1 MLKIISMMGAVPLG
15 RRWAGCGPARYSL
28 PGKGGTLMMK
38 RLFALIPV
46 LLFCLTMLPTTALAA
61 ETNTVYVGGVALTGS
76 SGSIVYATT
85 NENGEVITEG
95 ATADNYNIK
104 WDGSTLTLHDATIQK
119 ELYASDLPLSNIA
132 GAAIGVIN
140 QSGDAGLTVQ
150 LEGNNKIEGVSTG
163 IHVRSS
169 GGNAALNITGNGTLV
184 VNSNYP
190 TIQVTSIGGNA
201 ALSIENAKVTA
212 TSSYSNVVTVQSGNS
227 ENSSASLTVDGGSLT
242 ATAPSNNVSGIR
254 FVFGSGGSGSGTPTV
269 TVSGNAIVRA
279 NGSAGGITS
288 NSSTEVHTAAGTG
301 ESGGIVFDN
310 GTGTVYGDVTLQ
322 EDITIGEGESLTI
335 GDGASLNTGSH
346 AVNVNGGT
354 LIGGD
359 KITGTVKYAP
369 VITTE
374 SLPGGTVGTAYS
386 QALAADGT
394 APISWSVTS
403 GALPAGLTLSS
414 DGKITGT
421 PTTAGESKFTVT
433 ATNAS
438 GSASKAFTI
447 TVNYQPTTITTQPQ
461 NVAVTVGQPAAF
473 TVAATGSNLAY
484 QWQQS
489 TDGGKTWTDITGA
502 TGENYTTAATTMS
515 MNGCQYR
522 CVVKGDGGEV
532 VSNAATLTVN
542 PVPVTSVTL
551 DKNTLAL
558 FTGESDA
565 LTATVAPENATD
577 KTVTWTSDNEKVATV
592 NGGTVTAVAP
602 GIANITATTTDGS
615 FTATCAV
622 TVTDKTYT
630 ISVGPGN
637 LDFGTVYLGYAQPA
651 AQTVTVTSTGN
662 QKVTVAL
669 PTATNFIITAGEGFA
684 DGSAVIE
691 PGKTAAFTVQPKQGL
706 TVGRYAE
713 TLTVTSAEGGKVE
726 LPVTFTVNPVPVTG
740 VTLDKKTLSLFT
752 GDSAT
757 LTATVAPENATDKT
771 VTWVSSNPAIVT
783 VDGSGHVK
791 AVAAGTANIT
801 VTTTDGNKTA
811 VCAVTVTGR
820 TYTLSSDPSAIA
832 FGNVY
837 TGYNPPAAQVVV
849 VKNTGNQ
856 SLNLTQPTATNFGVG
871 KLSQTA
877 LKPGETATFIVQPKA
892 GLGEG
897 SYKETL
903 TISGDGGAKATVN
916 LSFVVQASPA
926 ATATP
931 APTPLEMHTLHFDTN
946 GGLPMDDVKFGLGAP
961 VELWPYTPVRAGYL
975 FQGWYSDQ
983 ALTKAVGT
991 IVLVKDTT
999 IYAKWAPDPAAA
1011 ASSGSS
1017 GSGSG
1022 SGSSGSSGG
1031 NKGGTTITVTP
1042 APTATA
1048 TPTPTP
1054 TVTPTPEPTA
1064 TPEATLPPEET
1075 DKGSFPVVPVAAGA
1089 IILLVLVGGIVI
1101 FRRFRD

>member
-46 LLFCLTMLPTTALAA
+46 LLFCLTMVPTTALAA

-104 WDGSTLTLHDATIQK
+104 WDGSTLTLKGAYITK
-119 ELYASDLPLSNIA
+119 EVSTPGLSSPVE
-132 GAAIGVIN
+132 GAAIGVYN
-140 QSGDAGLTVQ
+140 QSGDANLTIT
-150 LEGNNKIEGVSTG
+150 LEGTNTIKDVSAA
-163 IHVRSS
+163 IHVFAPSGSASLTITGDGILSASS
-169 GGNAALNITGNGTLV
+169 GFNPGIRVQSNTSNGTLAI
-184 VNSNYP
+184 
-190 TIQVTSIGGNA
+190 TG
-201 ALSIENAKVTA
+201 AKVTA
-212 TSSYSNVVTVQSGNS
+212 SSSYSGNGVQIRCGD
-227 ENSSASLTVDGGSLT
+227 SSNASLTVNGGSLT
-242 ATAPSNNVSGIR
+242 ATGSGATFAGIIMQ
-254 FVFGSGGSGSGTPTV
+254 FGSSTSGSGTPTV

-279 NGSAGGITS
+279 NGIAGGITS

-310 GTGTVYGDVTLQ
+310 GAGTVYGDVTLQ

-421 PTTAGESKFTVT
+421 PTAAGTSTFTVT

-489 TDGGKTWTDITGA
+489 TDGGKIWTDITGA
-502 TGENYTTAATTMS
+502 TGENYTTAATTMN

-542 PVPVTSVTL
+542 PVPVTGVTL
-551 DKNTLAL
+551 DKNTLVL
-558 FTGESDA
+558 FTGE
-565 LTATVAPENATD
+565 
-577 KTVTWTSDNEKVATV
+577 
-592 NGGTVTAVAP
+592 
-602 GIANITATTTDGS
+602 
-615 FTATCAV
+615 
-622 TVTDKTYT
+622 
-630 ISVGPGN
+630 
-637 LDFGTVYLGYAQPA
+637 
-651 AQTVTVTSTGN
+651 
-662 QKVTVAL
+662 
-669 PTATNFIITAGEGFA
+669 
-684 DGSAVIE
+684 
-691 PGKTAAFTVQPKQGL
+691 
-706 TVGRYAE
+706 
-713 TLTVTSAEGGKVE
+713 
-726 LPVTFTVNPVPVTG
+726 
-740 VTLDKKTLSLFT
+740 
-752 GDSAT
+752 SAT

-892 GLGEG
+892 GLGAG

-916 LSFVVQASPA
+916 LSFVVQASSAGTATPA
-926 ATATP
+926 PTP

-1022 SGSSGSSGG
+1022 SGSSGSG

>member
-1 MLKIISMMGAVPLG
+1 
-15 RRWAGCGPARYSL
+15 
-28 PGKGGTLMMK
+28 MMK

-46 LLFCLTMLPTTALAA
+46 LLFCLTMVPTTALAA

-104 WDGSTLTLHDATIQK
+104 WDGSTLTLKGAYITK
-119 ELYASDLPLSNIA
+119 EVSTPGLSSPVE
-132 GAAIGVIN
+132 GAAIGVYN
-140 QSGDAGLTVQ
+140 QSGDANLTIT
-150 LEGNNKIEGVSTG
+150 LEGTNTIKDVSAA
-163 IHVRSS
+163 IHVFAPSGSASLTITGDGILSASS
-169 GGNAALNITGNGTLV
+169 GFNPGIRVQSNTSNGTLAI
-184 VNSNYP
+184 
-190 TIQVTSIGGNA
+190 TG
-201 ALSIENAKVTA
+201 AKVTA
-212 TSSYSNVVTVQSGNS
+212 SSSYSGNGVQIRCGD
-227 ENSSASLTVDGGSLT
+227 SSNASLTVNGGSLT
-242 ATAPSNNVSGIR
+242 ATGSGATFAGIIMQ
-254 FVFGSGGSGSGTPTV
+254 FGSSTSGSGTPTV

-279 NGSAGGITS
+279 NGIAGGITS

-301 ESGGIVFDN
+301 ESGGIVFDK
-310 GTGTVYGDVTLQ
+310 GAGTVYGDVTLQ

-421 PTTAGESKFTVT
+421 PTTAGTSTFTVT

-484 QWQQS
+484 RWQQS
-489 TDGGKTWTDITGA
+489 TDGGKIWTDITGA
-502 TGENYTTAATTMS
+502 TGENYTTAATTMN

-542 PVPVTSVTL
+542 PVPVTGVTL
-551 DKNTLAL
+551 DKNTLVL
-558 FTGESDA
+558 FTGE
-565 LTATVAPENATD
+565 
-577 KTVTWTSDNEKVATV
+577 
-592 NGGTVTAVAP
+592 
-602 GIANITATTTDGS
+602 
-615 FTATCAV
+615 
-622 TVTDKTYT
+622 
-630 ISVGPGN
+630 
-637 LDFGTVYLGYAQPA
+637 
-651 AQTVTVTSTGN
+651 
-662 QKVTVAL
+662 
-669 PTATNFIITAGEGFA
+669 
-684 DGSAVIE
+684 
-691 PGKTAAFTVQPKQGL
+691 
-706 TVGRYAE
+706 
-713 TLTVTSAEGGKVE
+713 
-726 LPVTFTVNPVPVTG
+726 
-740 VTLDKKTLSLFT
+740 
-752 GDSAT
+752 SAT

-892 GLGEG
+892 GLGAG

-916 LSFVVQASPA
+916 LSFVVQASSAGTATPA
-926 ATATP
+926 PTP

-1022 SGSSGSSGG
+1022 SGSSGSG

>member
-1 MLKIISMMGAVPLG
+1 
-15 RRWAGCGPARYSL
+15 
-28 PGKGGTLMMK
+28 MMK

-104 WDGSTLTLHDATIQK
+104 WDGSTLTLKGAYITK
-119 ELYASDLPLSNIA
+119 EVSTPGLSSPVE
-132 GAAIGVIN
+132 GAAIGVYN
-140 QSGDAGLTVQ
+140 QSGDANLTIT
-150 LEGNNKIEGVSTG
+150 LEGTNTIKDVSAA
-163 IHVRSS
+163 IHVFAPSGSASLTITGDGILGASS
-169 GGNAALNITGNGTLV
+169 GFNPGIRVQSNTSNGTLAI
-184 VNSNYP
+184 
-190 TIQVTSIGGNA
+190 TG
-201 ALSIENAKVTA
+201 AKVTA
-212 TSSYSNVVTVQSGNS
+212 SSSYSGNGVQIRCGD
-227 ENSSASLTVDGGSLT
+227 SSNASLTVNGGSLT
-242 ATAPSNNVSGIR
+242 ATGSGATFAGIIMQ
-254 FVFGSGGSGSGTPTV
+254 FGSSTSGSGTPTV

-279 NGSAGGITS
+279 NGIAGGITS

-310 GTGTVYGDVTLQ
+310 GAGTVYGDVTLQ

-346 AVNVNGGT
+346 AMNVNGGT

-394 APISWSVTS
+394 APISWSATS

-421 PTTAGESKFTVT
+421 PTTAGTSTFTVT

-447 TVNYQPTTITTQPQ
+447 TVNYQPTTITTQPK

-484 QWQQS
+484 RWQQS
-489 TDGGKTWTDITGA
+489 TDGGNTWTDITGA
-502 TGENYTTAATTMS
+502 TGENYTTAATTMN

-542 PVPVTSVTL
+542 PVPVTGVTL
-551 DKNTLAL
+551 DKNTLVL
-558 FTGESDA
+558 FTGE
-565 LTATVAPENATD
+565 
-577 KTVTWTSDNEKVATV
+577 
-592 NGGTVTAVAP
+592 
-602 GIANITATTTDGS
+602 
-615 FTATCAV
+615 
-622 TVTDKTYT
+622 
-630 ISVGPGN
+630 
-637 LDFGTVYLGYAQPA
+637 
-651 AQTVTVTSTGN
+651 
-662 QKVTVAL
+662 
-669 PTATNFIITAGEGFA
+669 
-684 DGSAVIE
+684 
-691 PGKTAAFTVQPKQGL
+691 
-706 TVGRYAE
+706 
-713 TLTVTSAEGGKVE
+713 
-726 LPVTFTVNPVPVTG
+726 
-740 VTLDKKTLSLFT
+740 
-752 GDSAT
+752 SAT

-892 GLGEG
+892 GLGAG

-916 LSFVVQASPA
+916 LSFVVQASSAGTATPA
-926 ATATP
+926 PTP

-1022 SGSSGSSGG
+1022 SGSSGSG

-1054 TVTPTPEPTA
+1054 TVTPHSRTHRHPGSYPSA
-1064 TPEATLPPEET
+1064 GRNRQGLLPRGAGGRRCHHPAGT
-1075 DKGSFPVVPVAAGA
+1075 GRRHCDFPP
-1089 IILLVLVGGIVI
+1089 LP
-1101 FRRFRD
+1101 

>member
-46 LLFCLTMLPTTALAA
+46 MLFCLTMVPTTALAA

-104 WDGSTLTLHDATIQK
+104 WDGSTLTLKGAYITK
-119 ELYASDLPLSNIA
+119 EVSTPGLSSPVE
-132 GAAIGVIN
+132 GAAIGVYN
-140 QSGDAGLTVQ
+140 QSGDANLTIT
-150 LEGNNKIEGVSTG
+150 LEGTNTIKDVSAA
-163 IHVRSS
+163 IHVFAPSGSASLTITGDGILGASS
-169 GGNAALNITGNGTLV
+169 GFNPGIRVQSNTSNGTLAI
-184 VNSNYP
+184 
-190 TIQVTSIGGNA
+190 TG
-201 ALSIENAKVTA
+201 AKVTA
-212 TSSYSNVVTVQSGNS
+212 SSSYSGNGVQIRCGD
-227 ENSSASLTVDGGSLT
+227 SSNASLTVNGGSLT
-242 ATAPSNNVSGIR
+242 AT
-254 FVFGSGGSGSGTPTV
+254 GSGATFAGIIMQFSSSTSGSGTPTV

-279 NGSAGGITS
+279 NGIAGGITS

-310 GTGTVYGDVTLQ
+310 GAGTVYGDVTLQ
-322 EDITIGEGESLTI
+322 EDITIGEGERLTI

-421 PTTAGESKFTVT
+421 PTTAGTSTFTVT

-447 TVNYQPTTITTQPQ
+447 TVNYQPTTITTQPK

-484 QWQQS
+484 RWQQS
-489 TDGGKTWTDITGA
+489 TNGGKTWTDITGA
-502 TGENYTTAATTMS
+502 TGENYTTAATTMN

-542 PVPVTSVTL
+542 PVPVNGVTL
-551 DKNTLAL
+551 DKNTLVL
-558 FTGESDA
+558 FTGE
-565 LTATVAPENATD
+565 
-577 KTVTWTSDNEKVATV
+577 
-592 NGGTVTAVAP
+592 
-602 GIANITATTTDGS
+602 
-615 FTATCAV
+615 
-622 TVTDKTYT
+622 
-630 ISVGPGN
+630 
-637 LDFGTVYLGYAQPA
+637 
-651 AQTVTVTSTGN
+651 
-662 QKVTVAL
+662 
-669 PTATNFIITAGEGFA
+669 
-684 DGSAVIE
+684 
-691 PGKTAAFTVQPKQGL
+691 
-706 TVGRYAE
+706 
-713 TLTVTSAEGGKVE
+713 
-726 LPVTFTVNPVPVTG
+726 
-740 VTLDKKTLSLFT
+740 
-752 GDSAT
+752 SAT

-892 GLGEG
+892 GLGAG

-916 LSFVVQASPA
+916 LSFVVQASSAGTATPA
-926 ATATP
+926 PTP

-1022 SGSSGSSGG
+1022 SGSSGSG

>member
-104 WDGSTLTLHDATIQK
+104 RDGSTLTLKGAYITK
-119 ELYASDLPLSNIA
+119 EVSTPGLSSPVE
-132 GAAIGVIN
+132 GAAIGVYN
-140 QSGDAGLTVQ
+140 QSGDANLTIT
-150 LEGNNKIEGVSTG
+150 LEDTNTIKDVSAA
-163 IHVRSS
+163 IHVFAPSGSASLTITGDGILGASS
-169 GGNAALNITGNGTLV
+169 GFNPGIRVQSNTSNGTLAI
-184 VNSNYP
+184 
-190 TIQVTSIGGNA
+190 TG
-201 ALSIENAKVTA
+201 AKVTA
-212 TSSYSNVVTVQSGNS
+212 SSSYSGNGVQIRCGD
-227 ENSSASLTVDGGSLT
+227 SSNASLTVNGGSLT
-242 ATAPSNNVSGIR
+242 ATGSGATFAGIIMQ
-254 FVFGSGGSGSGTPTV
+254 FGSSTSGSGTPTV
-269 TVSGNAIVRA
+269 TFSGNAIVRA
-279 NGSAGGITS
+279 NGIAGGITS

-310 GTGTVYGDVTLQ
+310 GAGTVYGDVTLQ

-394 APISWSVTS
+394 APISWSATS

-421 PTTAGESKFTVT
+421 PTTAGTSTFTVT

-447 TVNYQPTTITTQPQ
+447 TVNYQPTTITTQPK

-484 QWQQS
+484 RWQQS
-489 TDGGKTWTDITGA
+489 TNGGKTWTDITGA
-502 TGENYTTAATTMS
+502 TGENYTTAATTMN

-542 PVPVTSVTL
+542 PVPVNGVTL
-551 DKNTLAL
+551 DKNTLVL
-558 FTGESDA
+558 FTGE
-565 LTATVAPENATD
+565 
-577 KTVTWTSDNEKVATV
+577 
-592 NGGTVTAVAP
+592 
-602 GIANITATTTDGS
+602 
-615 FTATCAV
+615 
-622 TVTDKTYT
+622 
-630 ISVGPGN
+630 
-637 LDFGTVYLGYAQPA
+637 
-651 AQTVTVTSTGN
+651 
-662 QKVTVAL
+662 
-669 PTATNFIITAGEGFA
+669 
-684 DGSAVIE
+684 
-691 PGKTAAFTVQPKQGL
+691 
-706 TVGRYAE
+706 
-713 TLTVTSAEGGKVE
+713 
-726 LPVTFTVNPVPVTG
+726 
-740 VTLDKKTLSLFT
+740 
-752 GDSAT
+752 SAT

-892 GLGEG
+892 GLGAG

-1022 SGSSGSSGG
+1022 SGSSGSG

>member
-1 MLKIISMMGAVPLG
+1 
-15 RRWAGCGPARYSL
+15 
-28 PGKGGTLMMK
+28 MMK

-46 LLFCLTMLPTTALAA
+46 LLFCLTMVPTTALAA

-104 WDGSTLTLHDATIQK
+104 WDGSTLTLKGAYITK
-119 ELYASDLPLSNIA
+119 EVSTPGLSSPVE
-132 GAAIGVIN
+132 GAAIGVYN
-140 QSGDAGLTVQ
+140 QSGDANLTIT
-150 LEGNNKIEGVSTG
+150 LEGTNTIKDVSAA
-163 IHVRSS
+163 IHVFAPSGSASLTITGDGILSASS
-169 GGNAALNITGNGTLV
+169 GFNPGIRVQSNTSNGTLAI
-184 VNSNYP
+184 
-190 TIQVTSIGGNA
+190 TG
-201 ALSIENAKVTA
+201 AKVTA
-212 TSSYSNVVTVQSGNS
+212 SSSYSGNGVQIRCGD
-227 ENSSASLTVDGGSLT
+227 SSNASLTVNGGSLT
-242 ATAPSNNVSGIR
+242 ATGSGATFAGIIMQ
-254 FVFGSGGSGSGTPTV
+254 FGSSTSGSGTPTV

-279 NGSAGGITS
+279 NGIAGGITS

-310 GTGTVYGDVTLQ
+310 GAGTVYGDVTLQ

-421 PTTAGESKFTVT
+421 PTAAGTSTFTVT

-484 QWQQS
+484 RWQQS
-489 TDGGKTWTDITGA
+489 TDGGNTWTDITGA
-502 TGENYTTAATTMS
+502 TGENYTTAATTMN

-542 PVPVTSVTL
+542 PVPVNGVTL
-551 DKNTLAL
+551 DKNTLVL
-558 FTGESDA
+558 FTGE
-565 LTATVAPENATD
+565 
-577 KTVTWTSDNEKVATV
+577 
-592 NGGTVTAVAP
+592 
-602 GIANITATTTDGS
+602 
-615 FTATCAV
+615 
-622 TVTDKTYT
+622 
-630 ISVGPGN
+630 
-637 LDFGTVYLGYAQPA
+637 
-651 AQTVTVTSTGN
+651 
-662 QKVTVAL
+662 
-669 PTATNFIITAGEGFA
+669 
-684 DGSAVIE
+684 
-691 PGKTAAFTVQPKQGL
+691 
-706 TVGRYAE
+706 
-713 TLTVTSAEGGKVE
+713 
-726 LPVTFTVNPVPVTG
+726 
-740 VTLDKKTLSLFT
+740 
-752 GDSAT
+752 SAT

-892 GLGEG
+892 GLGAG

-1022 SGSSGSSGG
+1022 SGSSGSG

>member
-104 WDGSTLTLHDATIQK
+104 WDGSTLTLKGAYITK
-119 ELYASDLPLSNIA
+119 EVSTPGLSSPVE
-132 GAAIGVIN
+132 GAAIGVYN
-140 QSGDAGLTVQ
+140 QSGDANLTIT
-150 LEGNNKIEGVSTG
+150 LEGTNTIKDVSAA
-163 IHVRSS
+163 IHVFAPSGSASLTITGDGILGASS
-169 GGNAALNITGNGTLV
+169 GFNPGIRVQSNTSNGTLAI
-184 VNSNYP
+184 
-190 TIQVTSIGGNA
+190 TG
-201 ALSIENAKVTA
+201 AKVTA
-212 TSSYSNVVTVQSGNS
+212 SSSYSGNGVQIRCGD
-227 ENSSASLTVDGGSLT
+227 SSNASLTVNGGSLT
-242 ATAPSNNVSGIR
+242 ATGSGATFAGIIMQ
-254 FVFGSGGSGSGTPTV
+254 FGSSTSGSGTPTV

-279 NGSAGGITS
+279 NGIAGGITS

-310 GTGTVYGDVTLQ
+310 GAGTVYGDVTLQ
-322 EDITIGEGESLTI
+322 EDITIGESESLTI

-421 PTTAGESKFTVT
+421 PTAAGTSTFTVT

-502 TGENYTTAATTMS
+502 TGENYTTAATTMN

-542 PVPVTSVTL
+542 PVPVTGVTL
-551 DKNTLAL
+551 DKNTLVL
-558 FTGESDA
+558 FTGE
-565 LTATVAPENATD
+565 
-577 KTVTWTSDNEKVATV
+577 
-592 NGGTVTAVAP
+592 
-602 GIANITATTTDGS
+602 
-615 FTATCAV
+615 
-622 TVTDKTYT
+622 
-630 ISVGPGN
+630 
-637 LDFGTVYLGYAQPA
+637 
-651 AQTVTVTSTGN
+651 
-662 QKVTVAL
+662 
-669 PTATNFIITAGEGFA
+669 
-684 DGSAVIE
+684 
-691 PGKTAAFTVQPKQGL
+691 
-706 TVGRYAE
+706 
-713 TLTVTSAEGGKVE
+713 
-726 LPVTFTVNPVPVTG
+726 
-740 VTLDKKTLSLFT
+740 
-752 GDSAT
+752 SAT

-892 GLGEG
+892 GLGAG

-1022 SGSSGSSGG
+1022 SGSSGSG

>member
-46 LLFCLTMLPTTALAA
+46 LLFCLTMVPTTALAA

-104 WDGSTLTLHDATIQK
+104 WDGSTLTLKGAYITK
-119 ELYASDLPLSNIA
+119 EVSTPGLSSPVE
-132 GAAIGVIN
+132 GAAIGVYN
-140 QSGDAGLTVQ
+140 QSGDANLTIT
-150 LEGNNKIEGVSTG
+150 LEGTNTIKDVSAA
-163 IHVRSS
+163 IHVFAPSGSASLTITGDGILSASS
-169 GGNAALNITGNGTLV
+169 GFNPGIRVQSNTSNGTLAI
-184 VNSNYP
+184 
-190 TIQVTSIGGNA
+190 TG
-201 ALSIENAKVTA
+201 AKVTA
-212 TSSYSNVVTVQSGNS
+212 SSSYSGNGVQIRCGD
-227 ENSSASLTVDGGSLT
+227 SSNASLTVNGGSLT
-242 ATAPSNNVSGIR
+242 AT
-254 FVFGSGGSGSGTPTV
+254 GSGATFAGIIMQFGYSTSGSGTPTV

-279 NGSAGGITS
+279 NGIAGGITS

-310 GTGTVYGDVTLQ
+310 GAGTVYGDVTLQ

-421 PTTAGESKFTVT
+421 PTAAGTSTFTVT

-484 QWQQS
+484 RWQQS
-489 TDGGKTWTDITGA
+489 TDGGNTWTDITGA
-502 TGENYTTAATTMS
+502 TGENYTTAATTMN

-542 PVPVTSVTL
+542 PVPVNGVTL
-551 DKNTLAL
+551 DKNTLVL
-558 FTGESDA
+558 FTGE
-565 LTATVAPENATD
+565 
-577 KTVTWTSDNEKVATV
+577 
-592 NGGTVTAVAP
+592 
-602 GIANITATTTDGS
+602 
-615 FTATCAV
+615 
-622 TVTDKTYT
+622 
-630 ISVGPGN
+630 
-637 LDFGTVYLGYAQPA
+637 
-651 AQTVTVTSTGN
+651 
-662 QKVTVAL
+662 
-669 PTATNFIITAGEGFA
+669 
-684 DGSAVIE
+684 
-691 PGKTAAFTVQPKQGL
+691 
-706 TVGRYAE
+706 
-713 TLTVTSAEGGKVE
+713 
-726 LPVTFTVNPVPVTG
+726 
-740 VTLDKKTLSLFT
+740 
-752 GDSAT
+752 SAT

-892 GLGEG
+892 GLGAG

-1022 SGSSGSSGG
+1022 SGSSGSG

>member
-1 MLKIISMMGAVPLG
+1 
-15 RRWAGCGPARYSL
+15 
-28 PGKGGTLMMK
+28 MMK

-61 ETNTVYVGGVALTGS
+61 APSGQELYVGGVQISSTG
-76 SGSIVYATT
+76 YWTT
-85 NENGEVITEG
+85 DSAGTVTSAG
-95 ATADNYNIK
+95 ATQPSDNYIYYDADTN
-104 WDGSTLTLHDATIQK
+104 TLTLHNATIQK
-119 ELYASDLPLSNIA
+119 ELIDSNLLIS
-132 GAAIGVIN
+132 GSAIGVLN
-140 QSGDAGLTVQ
+140 QNGNAGVTVQ
-150 LEGNNKIEGVSTG
+150 LEGTNTIENVSYG
-163 IHVRSS
+163 ICVSSS
-169 GGNAALNITGNGTLV
+169 GGGAALNIKGNGTLV
-184 VNSNYP
+184 LNSNYQ
-190 TIQVTSIGGNA
+190 TIQVISSNGNA

-212 TSSYSNVVTVQSGNS
+212 TSSNSFGVTAQSGSS
-227 ENSSASLTVDGGSLT
+227 ETSSASLTVDGGSLT
-242 ATAPSNNVSGIR
+242 ATAQSSGVSGIR
-254 FVFGSGGSGSGTPTV
+254 LRFGTGKTGKGTPTV
-269 TVSGNAIVRA
+269 TVSNNAIVRA
-279 NGSAGGITS
+279 NGSAGEITS
-288 NSSTEVHTAAGTG
+288 NSSTGIQYETG
-301 ESGGIVFDN
+301 SGSTGGIVFDGKN
-310 GTGTVYGDVTLQ
+310 GAVYGNVTLQ
-322 EDITIGEGESLTI
+322 APITINKGETLTI
-335 GDGASLNTGSH
+335 PAGS
-346 AVNVNGGT
+346 ALDSNGKLTNNGTILVSGGT
-354 LIGGD
+354 L
-359 KITGTVKYAP
+359 TG
-369 VITTE
+369 E
-374 SLPGGTVGTAYS
+374 PGGKVEYK
-386 QALAADGT
+386 
-394 APISWSVTS
+394 VT
-403 GALPAGLTLSS
+403 G
-414 DGKITGT
+414 
-421 PTTAGESKFTVT
+421 
-433 ATNAS
+433 
-438 GSASKAFTI
+438 
-447 TVNYQPTTITTQPQ
+447 
-461 NVAVTVGQPAAF
+461 
-473 TVAATGSNLAY
+473 
-484 QWQQS
+484 
-489 TDGGKTWTDITGA
+489 
-502 TGENYTTAATTMS
+502 
-515 MNGCQYR
+515 
-522 CVVKGDGGEV
+522 
-532 VSNAATLTVN
+532 
-542 PVPVTSVTL
+542 VTL

-558 FTGESDA
+558 FPGESDA
-565 LTATVAPENATD
+565 LTATVAPENATDKTVTWSSDNEKVATVNGGTVTAVAPGTATITATTTDGGFTATCAVTVNPVPVTGVTLNQNTLALFTGESATLTATVAPENATD
-577 KTVTWTSDNEKVATV
+577 KTVTWTSDNEKVAAV
-592 NGGTVTAVAP
+592 ADGKVTAVAS
-602 GIANITATTTDGS
+602 GTANITVTTTDGS
-615 FTATCAV
+615 FAATCAV

-684 DGSAVIE
+684 DGRAVIE

-713 TLTVTSAEGGKVE
+713 TLTVTCAEGAKVE

-832 FGNVY
+832 FGNVN

-856 SLNLTQPTATNFGVG
+856 SLNLTQPKATNFGVG

-903 TISGDGGAKATVN
+903 AISGDGGAKATVN

-1011 ASSGSS
+1011 SS

-1022 SGSSGSSGG
+1022 SGSGSSSG

>member
-46 LLFCLTMLPTTALAA
+46 LLFCLTMVPTTALAA

-104 WDGSTLTLHDATIQK
+104 WDGSTLTLKGAYITK
-119 ELYASDLPLSNIA
+119 EVSTPGLSSPVE
-132 GAAIGVIN
+132 GAAIGVYN
-140 QSGDAGLTVQ
+140 QSGDANLTIT
-150 LEGNNKIEGVSTG
+150 LEGTNTIKDVSAA
-163 IHVRSS
+163 IHVFAPSGSASLTITGDGILSASS
-169 GGNAALNITGNGTLV
+169 GFNPGIRVQSNTSNGTLAI
-184 VNSNYP
+184 
-190 TIQVTSIGGNA
+190 TG
-201 ALSIENAKVTA
+201 AKVTA
-212 TSSYSNVVTVQSGNS
+212 SSSYSGNGVQIRCGD
-227 ENSSASLTVDGGSLT
+227 SSNASLTVNGGSLT
-242 ATAPSNNVSGIR
+242 AT
-254 FVFGSGGSGSGTPTV
+254 GSGATFAGIIMQFGYSTSGSGTPTV

-279 NGSAGGITS
+279 NGIAGGITS

-301 ESGGIVFDN
+301 ESGGIVFDK
-310 GTGTVYGDVTLQ
+310 GAGTVYGDVTLQ

-421 PTTAGESKFTVT
+421 PTAAGTSTFTVT

-489 TDGGKTWTDITGA
+489 TDGGKIWTDITGA
-502 TGENYTTAATTMS
+502 TGENYTTAATTMN

-542 PVPVTSVTL
+542 PVPVTGVTL
-551 DKNTLAL
+551 DKNTLVL
-558 FTGESDA
+558 FTGE
-565 LTATVAPENATD
+565 
-577 KTVTWTSDNEKVATV
+577 
-592 NGGTVTAVAP
+592 
-602 GIANITATTTDGS
+602 
-615 FTATCAV
+615 
-622 TVTDKTYT
+622 
-630 ISVGPGN
+630 
-637 LDFGTVYLGYAQPA
+637 
-651 AQTVTVTSTGN
+651 
-662 QKVTVAL
+662 
-669 PTATNFIITAGEGFA
+669 
-684 DGSAVIE
+684 
-691 PGKTAAFTVQPKQGL
+691 
-706 TVGRYAE
+706 
-713 TLTVTSAEGGKVE
+713 
-726 LPVTFTVNPVPVTG
+726 
-740 VTLDKKTLSLFT
+740 
-752 GDSAT
+752 SAT

-892 GLGEG
+892 GLGAG

-916 LSFVVQASPA
+916 LSFVVQASSAGTATPA
-926 ATATP
+926 PTP

-1022 SGSSGSSGG
+1022 SGSSGSG